1 MYDCVFRLAWR
12 VYVRAEYLGVCLHI
26 LWEDIG
32 GFRIHPAN
40 CADQPGHPFGR
51 SLLAVIEIIIWLIVT
66 STVLNGFQTDP
77 IRIVFYAAAFG
88 MGNFI
93 GSWLD
98 EKLAFGLSLV
108 LWW

>member
-1 MYDCVFRLAWR
+1 MTAFFDW
-12 VYVRAEYLGVCLHI
+12 LGVFMSGQNIWVYAFIFFGKI
-26 LWEDIG
+26 LEVSVSTL
-32 GFRIHPAN
+32 RIVLIN
-40 CADQPGHPFGR
+40 RGIRLVG